1 MWVIGSHRQVACHA
15 DWRLATPKR
24 SGGDGE
30 LRCDA
35 DCGTDARAEERVS
48 VWHEAACSR

>member
-48 VWHEAACSR
+48 VWHEAA